1 MKQVLF
7 YPDRDLPEELLRH
20 AERVREFA
28 REKLL
33 PHARLVDEE
42 RRFRPETVTELAA
55 AGILG
60 GPIAVDRGGA
70 GWSPLELVVAHEE
83 IGAVCGNTRG
93 FLAVQAGLVGGCLQA
108 FGDETQ
114 KGTWLPRLAR
124 GEVIGCFAL
133 TEPDAG
139 SDVAAIQTR
148 AERHGDHYTLHG
160 EKIWITNGTI
170 AQLAVV
176 FCTVDP
182 AVGRDGLTAF
192 LVDT

>member
-42 RRFRPETVTELAA
+42 RRFRLETVTELAA

-70 GWSPLELVVAHEE
+70 GWYSSVVLPGTRCILDRLSRTTETPPALLPHISPPKFRALPSATGLEW
-83 IGAVCGNTRG
+83 GG
-93 FLAVQAGLVGGCLQA
+93 VGERIVWDWRP
-108 FGDETQ
+108 FIR
-114 KGTWLPRLAR
+114 TWK
-124 GEVIGCFAL
+124 
-133 TEPDAG
+133 
-139 SDVAAIQTR
+139 
-148 AERHGDHYTLHG
+148 AERD
-160 EKIWITNGTI
+160 KSNFRI
-170 AQLAVV
+170 
-176 FCTVDP
+176 CT
-182 AVGRDGLTAF
+182 
-192 LVDT
+192 